1 MSFCIVLVL
10 IVNLFI
16 PVYIEDTPSD
26 VSQFKQN
33 IAAFR
38 KIQQGL
44 SDSIRIE
51 KLQNRGEL
59 DLTLAEQKLRPFP
72 FDPNG
77 LPAELWKKIG
87 LTDKQI
93 KSIKNYESKSGRFR
107 RKEDLKKMYA
117 ISDVEYQVLEP
128 YIRIK
133 SPFKTQPSS
142 RLVIEKRRIEA
153 NKRKQPKYQITEIN
167 SADTAELKEKLHLP
181 GWLASRVLKYR
192 KLLGGFYTAGQ
203 LLEVYGFDST
213 RFEKTTNYVVT
224 DPSLI
229 TKLNINT
236 ATFKQFVRHPYLSYE
251 LTREIVNQRIEKG
264 SFISTEEL
272 LNDEILSESLYLKL
286 KSYLTI
292 E

>member
-1 MSFCIVLVL
+1 MIDRIYTQMLRKPKSWLRAFFTLNKGEQRGILILSFCIVLVL

-16 PVYIEDTPSD
+16 PVFIEDTPSD
-26 VSQFKQN
+26 ISQFKQN

-51 KLQNRGEL
+51 RLQNRGEL
-59 DLTLAEQKLRPFP
+59 DLALAEQKLKPFP

-128 YIRIK
+128 YI
-133 SPFKTQPSS
+133 
-142 RLVIEKRRIEA
+142 
-153 NKRKQPKYQITEIN
+153 
-167 SADTAELKEKLHLP
+167 
-181 GWLASRVLKYR
+181 
-192 KLLGGFYTAGQ
+192 
-203 LLEVYGFDST
+203 
-213 RFEKTTNYVVT
+213 
-224 DPSLI
+224 
-229 TKLNINT
+229 
-236 ATFKQFVRHPYLSYE
+236 
-251 LTREIVNQRIEKG
+251 
-264 SFISTEEL
+264 
-272 LNDEILSESLYLKL
+272 
-286 KSYLTI
+286 
-292 E
+292 

>member
-1 MSFCIVLVL
+1 M
-10 IVNLFI
+10 
-16 PVYIEDTPSD
+16 
-26 VSQFKQN
+26 
-33 IAAFR
+33 
-38 KIQQGL
+38 
-44 SDSIRIE
+44 
-51 KLQNRGEL
+51 
-59 DLTLAEQKLRPFP
+59 
-72 FDPNG
+72 
-77 LPAELWKKIG
+77 
-87 LTDKQI
+87 
-93 KSIKNYESKSGRFR
+93 
-107 RKEDLKKMYA
+107 
-117 ISDVEYQVLEP
+117 
-128 YIRIK
+128 
-133 SPFKTQPSS
+133 
-142 RLVIEKRRIEA
+142 
-153 NKRKQPKYQITEIN
+153 
-167 SADTAELKEKLHLP
+167 P

-192 KLLGGFYTAGQ
+192 KLLGGFYTSDQ